1 MSVFATLFL
10 SFVVVALAVTAMAIG
25 VMAGR
30 APIKGSCGGLN
41 GGACELCSGK
51 GECRKKAKTQR

>member
-1 MSVFATLFL
+1 MLATLFL
-10 SFVVVALAVTAMAIG
+10 SFIVVTLAVTAMAIG

-41 GGACELCSGK
+41 GGTCELCSGT
-51 GECRKKAKTQR
+51 GECRKRAKNQR

>member
-1 MSVFATLFL
+1 MSILASLIL
-10 SFVVVALAVTAMAIG
+10 SFVVVMVSVTALAVG

-41 GGACELCSGK
+41 GGSCELCSGT
-51 GECRKKAKTQR
+51 GECRRKAKSQR

>member
-1 MSVFATLFL
+1 MSVLATLFL

-30 APIKGSCGGLN
+30 TPIKGSCGGLN
-41 GGACELCSGK
+41 GGSCELCSGT

>member
-10 SFVVVALAVTAMAIG
+10 SFIVVALAVTAMAIG

-30 APIKGSCGGLN
+30 TPIKGSCGGLN
-41 GGACELCSGK
+41 GGSCELCSGT
-51 GECRKKAKTQR
+51 GECRKRAKNQR

>member
-1 MSVFATLFL
+1 MTLVITLILTFLVISAVIAAMS
-10 SFVVVALAVTAMAIG
+10 IG

-41 GGACELCSGK
+41 GRGCELCSGK
-51 GECRKKAKTQR
+51 CKRSTDS